1 MLSVGFQMH
10 LASHF
15 NPLQLQ
21 GKYILRARGVGREQ
35 SGPDLFAAA
44 LEYRQFWR
52 KTRFRKGISFEK
64 LIFGKLLRVDR
75 S

>member
-10 LASHF
+10 LASDF

-35 SGPDLFAAA
+35 SGPDL
-44 LEYRQFWR
+44 LLQRWNI
-52 KTRFRKGISFEK
+52 GNSGEK
-64 LIFGKLLRVDR
+64 RDSGRE
-75 S
+75 